1 MAAAVGR
8 RCLHQMHFEGVYI
21 CNPDAEKVLS
31 YCKVMHLLVLV
42 AAAYCGYAAAICCC
56 CQMLLRAIPKLL

>member
-1 MAAAVGR
+1 
-8 RCLHQMHFEGVYI
+8 MHFGGVGI

-42 AAAYCGYAAAICCC
+42 AAANGGLAAATCCC

>member
-8 RCLHQMHFEGVYI
+8 RCLHQMHFEGVHI
-21 CNPDAEKVLS
+21 CNPDAGKVLS

-42 AAAYCGYAAAICCC
+42 GAAYCGMRLSYAVAG
-56 CQMLLRAIPKLL
+56 QMLLRAIPKLL